1 MKAVRTD
8 LWPGEVAVTG
18 QDLQGGAA
26 VGGEDSFDSFVAA
39 RTGALLRTA
48 YLLTGDQQLAEDLVQ
63 SALVK
68 ASLRWR
74 RIVARG
80 SPEPYVRT
88 VLYREHVSWWRRR
101 KVAEVLAAE
110 LPEPRTPSAPDFVDV
125 LAESDRVRTALLR
138 LPPRQRAVLVL
149 RYFEDRPEGEVAAM
163 LGCSVGTVRSH
174 NARGLA
180 RLRQVVPDMVATEVA
195 EDAEEAPR

>member
-1 MKAVRTD
+1 M
-8 LWPGEVAVTG
+8 
-18 QDLQGGAA
+18 GG
-26 VGGEDSFDSFVAA
+26 GGDGSFDAEGDSDGSFDAFVAA

-74 RIVARG
+74 RIVAKG
-80 SPEPYVRT
+80 HPEPYVRT
-88 VLYREHVSWWRRR
+88 VLYREHVSSWRRR

-110 LPEPRTPSAPDFVDV
+110 LPEPRRPTAPDFVDE
-125 LAESDRVRTALLR
+125 LAESDSIRAALLR

-180 RLRQVVPDMVATEVA
+180 RLRQVVPDMVA
-195 EDAEEAPR
+195 AEEAR

>member
-1 MKAVRTD
+1 MGREAGRD
-8 LWPGEVAVTG
+8 LDESSGE
-18 QDLQGGAA
+18 
-26 VGGEDSFDSFVAA
+26 SFDAFVAA

-63 SALVK
+63 TALVK

-74 RIVARG
+74 RIVAKG
-80 SPEPYVRT
+80 PPEAYVRT
-88 VLYREHVSWWRRR
+88 VLYREHVSVWRRR
-101 KVAEVLAAE
+101 RLDEVLAPE
-110 LPEPRTPSAPDFVDV
+110 LPEPRRPAAPDFVDE
-125 LAESDRVRTALLR
+125 LAESDRVRAALVL

-149 RYFEDRPEGEVAAM
+149 RYFEDRPEGEVATM

-180 RLRQVVPDMVATEVA
+180 RLRQVVPELVA
-195 EDAEEAPR
+195 AEEAQ

>member
-1 MKAVRTD
+1 MEREGSVD
-8 LWPGEVAVTG
+8 
-18 QDLQGGAA
+18 GG
-26 VGGEDSFDSFVAA
+26 DSFDAFVAA
-39 RTGALLRTA
+39 RTGALLRSA

-68 ASLRWR
+68 ASLRWG
-74 RIVARG
+74 RIVAKG
-80 SPEPYVRT
+80 PPEAYVRT

-101 KVAEVLAAE
+101 TVPEVLAGE
-110 LPEPRTPSAPDFVDV
+110 LPEPRRPTAPDFVDA
-125 LAESDRVRTALLR
+125 LAESDRVRAALLR
-138 LPPRQRAVLVL
+138 LPHRQRAVLVL

-180 RLRQVVPDMVATEVA
+180 RLRQVVPEMVA
-195 EDAEEAPR
+195 AEEAR

>member
-1 MKAVRTD
+1 MQSD
-8 LWPGEVAVTG
+8 LPTGEVFVAG
-18 QDLQGGAA
+18 RDLQAGGA
-26 VGGEDSFDSFVAA
+26 VGGEGSIDGEGSFDAFVAA
-39 RTGALLRTA
+39 RTGALLRSA

-68 ASLRWR
+68 ASLRWG
-74 RIVARG
+74 RIVAKG
-80 SPEPYVRT
+80 HPEPYVRT

-110 LPEPRTPSAPDFVDV
+110 LPEPRRPAAPDFVDV
-125 LAESDRVRTALLR
+125 LAESDRVRAALLQ

-149 RYFEDRPEGEVAAM
+149 RYFEDRPEGEVAEM

-174 NARGLA
+174 NARGLS
-180 RLRQVVPDMVATEVA
+180 RLRRVVPEMLT
-195 EDAEEAPR
+195 AEESPR